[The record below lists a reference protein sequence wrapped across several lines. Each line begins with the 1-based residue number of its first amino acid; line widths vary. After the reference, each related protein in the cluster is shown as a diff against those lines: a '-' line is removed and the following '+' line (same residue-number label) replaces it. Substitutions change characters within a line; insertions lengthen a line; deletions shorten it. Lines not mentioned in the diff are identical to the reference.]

1 MKKLLVFALLSLNIL
16 ALDFYVGLN
25 ANVDAT
31 EWNPKAT
38 NIQKKEYKDE
48 VYGLTVELTQ
58 AIPFVELGLGLGYEP
73 EYKYANYSFDV
84 MPVYGLAKF
93 NLFPLGVKPYVVAK
107 YGKTVY
113 EEVKGADMKDGA
125 YYSVGLG
132 ITLLKKLQVEG
143 AYSLSTGKKDGADL
157 NLTKGSIA
165 LRYNVF

>member
-16 ALDFYVGLN
+16 ALDFYVGVN
-25 ANVDAT
+25 ANVDT
-31 EWNPKAT
+31 KEWNPKAT
-38 NIQKKEYKDE
+38 KIEKKEYKDE

-73 EYKYANYSFDV
+73 EYTLDNTSFDI

-93 NLFPLGVKPYVVAK
+93 NLFPIGVKPYVVAK
-107 YGKTVY
+107 YGKAVY
-113 EEVKGADMKDGA
+113 EETKGVTMKDGA

-132 ITLLKKLQVEG
+132 LTLLKKLQVEG
-143 AYSLSTGKKDGADL
+143 AYSLSTGKKDGNDL
-157 NLTKGSIA
+157 NLTKASIA

>member
-16 ALDFYVGLN
+16 ALDFYVGVN

-73 EYKYANYSFDV
+73 EYKYDNYSFDV

-113 EEVKGADMKDGA
+113 EEQKNVTMKDGA

-143 AYSLSTGKKDGADL
+143 AYSLSTGKKGGADL

>member
-16 ALDFYVGLN
+16 ALDFYVGVN
-25 ANVDAT
+25 ANAGAT

-38 NIQKKEYKDE
+38 KIEKKEYKDE

-73 EYKYANYSFDV
+73 EYKYDNYSFDV

-113 EEVKGADMKDGA
+113 EEVKGVDLKDGA

-143 AYSLSTGKKDGADL
+143 AYSLSTGKKNGADL

-165 LRYNVF
+165 LRYNLF